1 MLDTP
6 SLMST
11 RADFDFIEKIG
22 RGASS
27 VVYKARRKVDG
38 QLYCVKEVD
47 LSVVTPEEESAA
59 LQEVFRSVRNGRDP
73 VHSTRVRYCT
83 RKAFLPYGIHFGET

>member
-1 MLDTP
+1 VLDTP
-6 SLMST
+6 LLMST

-59 LQEVFRSVRNGRDP
+59 LQEVFRSVAEWP
-73 VHSTRVRYCT
+73 
-83 RKAFLPYGIHFGET
+83 